1 METIKRK
8 DFRPVQLEHSYE
20 ETVFESCD
28 FSGLSLEGAVFEDC
42 TFVGCNLSLAVLAC
56 RLSDCT
62 FRGCKMNGAD
72 FSRLGRFSFN
82 LVFEKC
88 DLSFAIFEKCSLR
101 NARFSGCNIREAA
114 FFDAD
119 LTDVDFGD
127 SDLFRAGF
135 QGANLTKADLSA
147 AQNWY
152 IRPDSC
158 LLNKT
163 VFSEGNLRGLVEHLN
178 ITIK

>member
-1 METIKRK
+1 METIKRQ
-8 DFRPVQLEHSYE
+8 DFRTSRLEQYYE
-20 ETVFESCD
+20 ETIFDNCD
-28 FSGLSLEGAVFEDC
+28 FSGLSLDGAVFEEC
-42 TFVGCNLSLAVLAC
+42 TFSGCNLSLAVMAC

-82 LVFEKC
+82 LAFDKC

-101 NARFSGCNIREAA
+101 KVKFSGCNIRDAA

-119 LTDVDFGD
+119 LTEAGFGD

-135 QGANLTKADLSA
+135 QGANLTKADLTGA
-147 AQNWY
+147 RNWS

-158 LLNKT
+158 LLSRT
-163 VFSEGNLRGLVEHLN
+163 IFSEDNLRGLVEHLN
-178 ITIK
+178 IIIK

>member
-1 METIKRK
+1 METIRRQ
-8 DFRPVQLEHSYE
+8 DFRTAHLEQSYE
-20 ETVFESCD
+20 ETTFENCD
-28 FSGLSLEGAVFEDC
+28 FSGMQLDGTVFEEC
-42 TFVGCNLSLAVLAC
+42 TFTGCNLSLSVMAC

-72 FSRLGRFSFN
+72 FSRLGRFSFD

-101 NARFSGCNIREAA
+101 KAKFSGCNIREAA

-119 LTDVDFGD
+119 LTEADFGD

-135 QGANLTKADLSA
+135 QGANLTKADLTR
-147 AQNWY
+147 AQNWF

-158 LLNKT
+158 LLSKT
-163 VFSEGNLRGLVEHLN
+163 AFSEDNLRGLVEHLN
-178 ITIK
+178 IIIK